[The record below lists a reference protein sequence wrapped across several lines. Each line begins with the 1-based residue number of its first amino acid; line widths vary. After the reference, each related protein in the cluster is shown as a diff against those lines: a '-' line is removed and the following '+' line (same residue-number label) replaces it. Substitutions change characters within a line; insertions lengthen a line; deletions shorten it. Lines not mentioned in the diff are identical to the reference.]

1 MCLSQR
7 PPFEGHGVTRQRPVL
22 VKVGRPARA
31 GPSNRLKGL
40 ERTSMPGTFSKLP
53 LRTDRN
59 APYSKMK
66 SNSRL
71 ILKQP
76 CNSASTA
83 VWIMLQVVERSFAE
97 KLRTSGWSAKLREI
111 IPSYGQS
118 LIENPALCER
128 VRADT
133 AAVLHI
139 NTIKETGQTRR

>member
-1 MCLSQR
+1 MS
-7 PPFEGHGVTRQRPVL
+7 
-22 VKVGRPARA
+22 
-31 GPSNRLKGL
+31 
-40 ERTSMPGTFSKLP
+40 GTFSKLP

-59 APYSKMK
+59 ATYSKMK

-128 VRADT
+128 VHADA

-139 NTIKETGQTRR
+139 NTI